1 MHACVHVHVHTY
13 VVVYCMYEY
22 VDQTSSQAFSLA
34 SRVIILVL
42 RVPWYCLRI
51 S

>member
-1 MHACVHVHVHTY
+1 MHACVHVHVHTDI
-13 VVVYCMYEY
+13 VVYHMYEY

-42 RVPWYCLRI
+42 RVPWYFVRI

>member
-1 MHACVHVHVHTY
+1 MHACVHVHVHTDI
-13 VVVYCMYEY
+13 VVYRMYEY
-22 VDQTSSQAFSLA
+22 VDQTSSQAFSFA

-42 RVPWYCLRI
+42 RVPWYSVRI